1 MRLFRSLHADAH
13 VRTAGVVEVHELGNL
28 ALRVLQVLETAG
40 LHIDALGLYGGVHAL
55 CQGVVRRLVVLRH
68 ADGDTVFL
76 KLSDVHVAT
85 VLHAAVGMVDE
96 PLEVVL
102 ARLRY
107 GHAERV
113 QSEQGTERGG
123 HPPAYYL
130 ARIGVGH
137 QVEVTA
143 PFIRVDVGDIAHPQP
158 VRARREVPFHEVFP
172 LVVAVVGAC
181 RMAAP
186 ERRAEQLVPAQDSK
200 ERVASGHPFPT
211 EHVAEHQPQLVAA
224 DARIDAADLLH
235 GLHHAGLFAEPF
247 ATVRFQL
254 VIGLSAMAKQPA
266 SGLDV
271 QAFPLAESRYCLA
284 PDFFRIRMP
293 CSSAMS
299 IIVVRARF

>member
-1 MRLFRSLHADAH
+1 
-13 VRTAGVVEVHELGNL
+13 
-28 ALRVLQVLETAG
+28 
-40 LHIDALGLYGGVHAL
+40 
-55 CQGVVRRLVVLRH
+55 
-68 ADGDTVFL
+68 
-76 KLSDVHVAT
+76 
-85 VLHAAVGMVDE
+85 
-96 PLEVVL
+96 
-102 ARLRY
+102 
-107 GHAERV
+107 
-113 QSEQGTERGG
+113 
-123 HPPAYYL
+123 
-130 ARIGVGH
+130 
-137 QVEVTA
+137 
-143 PFIRVDVGDIAHPQP
+143 
-158 VRARREVPFHEVFP
+158 
-172 LVVAVVGAC
+172 
-181 RMAAP
+181 MAAP

-293 CSSAMS
+293 CS
-299 IIVVRARF
+299 